1 MAEIKLNE
9 GFMGEVEEF
18 RSSGERL
25 SNSVVIN
32 TISTGDL
39 SLPTV
44 DAYQERLFRI
54 RNTIVKLHV
63 LVNKDAKD
71 MEAIA
76 ARLKKA
82 DNTGC

>member
-9 GFMGEVEEF
+9 GFKGEVEKF
-18 RSSGERL
+18 RASGEEL

-44 DAYQERLFRI
+44 DAYQDRLFKI
-54 RNTIVKLHV
+54 RNIMLLFGILVK
-63 LVNKDAKD
+63 KDAKD
-71 MEAIA
+71 MDDLA
-76 ARLKKA
+76 ARLKAA
-82 DNTGC
+82 DNTGS

>member
-9 GFMGEVEEF
+9 GFKDEVEAF
-18 RSSGERL
+18 RSSGESL

-32 TISTGDL
+32 TISAENL

-54 RNTIVKLHV
+54 RNIMFLFSA

-71 MEAIA
+71 MDDLA
-76 ARLKKA
+76 ARLKVA
-82 DNTGC
+82 DNTGG